1 MSDACTIKNT
11 NVLIMMSVVIAVVSC
26 TLDVAITI
34 LDCMQLQAHMNASN
48 SSNNCSYMATAL
60 CTLAET
66 VEARYVHIRLSDS
79 IHQGIIKGTNVT

>member
-1 MSDACTIKNT
+1 
-11 NVLIMMSVVIAVVSC
+11 
-26 TLDVAITI
+26 
-34 LDCMQLQAHMNASN
+34 MQLQAHMNASN

-79 IHQGIIKGTNVT
+79 IHQGIIKGTNVTWMSLSSESVVNTRF